1 MALISIV
8 VPFFNSSETIGISLR
23 SIKKQQF
30 KDFECLLIDDGSFD
44 NSTSIVKKFIDK
56 DKRFKLFKNPKK
68 GVVSAR
74 NYGIKKSKGRYLTF
88 LDADD
93 IWHPL
98 FLKESILFRK
108 NSIKDIPIT
117 HSSYYRFNLSG
128 EKLKS
133 ELVKPPKNVNHK
145 NILKKNFL
153 PLLTTLIDRKII
165 REIYFDDARP
175 EDYKLWINLIYVMKN
190 YSISLEKP
198 LAYYRVSD
206 NQRSNNKFMSLRR
219 IFKLYGQIPDANFIN
234 QITNTINWFLYNSIQ
249 RINKAEE
256 IDKNNIDYLKK
267 TLNYSK
273 ISE

>member
-234 QITNTINWFLYNSIQ
+234 QIINTINWFLYNSIQ